1 MTIHVTSRVNNRW
14 FVSFFN
20 RSIMEVNSIALIGY
34 RGSGKT
40 AVARVLAA
48 RLGWD
53 WVDADVEVELRAGK
67 SIAAIFADDGETRFR
82 DLEAIVVDLLCLR
95 KKTVIAFGG
104 GAILREINRMAIRRC
119 GAVIWLQASVETL
132 ERRIAADPSTAA
144 RRPNLTAAGG
154 QAEIARL
161 LAERTPHY
169 RACAT
174 LEVDTE
180 GKTPADI
187 ADEIVAKLGVVRP

>member
-1 MTIHVTSRVNNRW
+1 MEVTSV
-14 FVSFFN
+14 
-20 RSIMEVNSIALIGY
+20 ALIGY

-40 AVARVLAA
+40 AVAQALAA

-67 SIAAIFADDGETRFR
+67 SIAAIFADDGETHFR
-82 DLEAIVVDLLCLR
+82 DLEAIVVDLLALR
-95 KKTVIAFGG
+95 QRTVIAMGG
-104 GAILREINRMAIRRC
+104 GAILREVNRKAMGRC
-119 GAVIWLQASVETL
+119 GAVVWLQASVETL

-144 RRPNLTAAGG
+144 RRPNLTAGGG
-154 QAEIARL
+154 QAEISRL

-180 GKTPADI
+180 GKGPADI
-187 ADEIVAKLGVVRP
+187 ADEIVAALGLAQRR

>member
-1 MTIHVTSRVNNRW
+1 MNAQ
-14 FVSFFN
+14 
-20 RSIMEVNSIALIGY
+20 SIALIGY

-40 AVARVLAA
+40 AVARALGA

-53 WVDADVEVELRAGK
+53 WIDADVEVELRAGK
-67 SIAAIFADDGETRFR
+67 SIAAIFADDGETSFR

-95 KKTVIAFGG
+95 KQTIIALGG
-104 GAILREINRMAIRRC
+104 GAILREVNRKAIRGC
-119 GAVIWLQASVETL
+119 GAVVWLQASVDAL
-132 ERRIAADPSTAA
+132 ERRIAADPATAA

-154 QAEIARL
+154 RAEIARL

-180 GKTPADI
+180 GKAPAEI
-187 ADEIVAKLGVVRP
+187 ADEIVAALGLA

>member
-1 MTIHVTSRVNNRW
+1 
-14 FVSFFN
+14 
-20 RSIMEVNSIALIGY
+20 MEVNSIALIGY

-40 AVARVLAA
+40 AVAQALAA

-82 DLEAIVVDLLCLR
+82 DLEAIVVDLLALR
-95 KKTVIAFGG
+95 QRTVLALGG
-104 GAILREINRMAIRRC
+104 GAILREVNRKAIRRC
-119 GAVIWLQASVETL
+119 GAVVWLQASVATL

-144 RRPNLTAAGG
+144 RRPSLTASGG
-154 QAEIARL
+154 PAEIPRL

-180 GKTPADI
+180 GKTPSDI
-187 ADEIVAKLGVVRP
+187 ADEIVAALGLPSGR

>member
-1 MTIHVTSRVNNRW
+1 MKTST
-14 FVSFFN
+14 
-20 RSIMEVNSIALIGY
+20 IALIGY

-40 AVARVLAA
+40 AVARALAA

-53 WVDADVEVELRAGK
+53 WVDADIEVELRAGK
-67 SIAAIFADDGETRFR
+67 SIAAIFADDGETSFR

-95 KKTVIAFGG
+95 SKCVIALGG
-104 GAILREINRMAIRRC
+104 GAILREVNRKAIQTC
-119 GAVIWLQASVETL
+119 GAVVWLQASVETL
-132 ERRIAADPSTAA
+132 ERRIAADPATAA

-161 LAERTPHY
+161 LTERTPHY

-174 LEVDTE
+174 LEVETE

-187 ADEIVAKLGVVRP
+187 ADEIVASLGLA